1 MWGQALEKAE
11 RRQHYK
17 DLFESD
23 GWLIF
28 RADVANKMAKL
39 VDELMALPT
48 GKPEFAIKA
57 AGLINAYAAL
67 KSNVMNIETRMKQE
81 SIKANQRDSSEQ

>member
-1 MWGQALEKAE
+1 MDRVE
-11 RRQHYK
+11 RREHLK

-23 GWLIF
+23 GWLVF
-28 RADVANKMAKL
+28 RAEIAGKMAGK

-57 AGLINAYAAL
+57 AGLINAYTAL

-81 SIKANQRDSSEQ
+81 STRANQGDSSEQ